1 MPRPLDGAAGERMEL
16 AAYYA
21 DFEENFAR
29 AREFWKLER
38 GQEFA
43 EPGDASWEAFDRG
56 DWDEAMR
63 LLEARRPDLVKY
75 HEETAAAGTSTRR
88 IRIVSLP
95 LTPYMQWEL
104 NLLKVRDETGGPI
117 RVLLDS
123 QVAGLED
130 QGPLPEI
137 YTMDDAVMYEAV
149 YDANGVLECA
159 LRYTDPEL
167 VGRCRGFISG
177 LYERGEPIAGFF
189 RREVA
194 PLPPPPPRGAGH
206 PAGLPAAGG
215 PSGSHPL
222 LGAPGCQRP
231 PMTARPRRARRATRS
246 AAAASRATSSRRA
259 SSPAAYTSTVRR
271 TVPGARASCRGS
283 FPPT

>member
-1 MPRPLDGAAGERMEL
+1 MPRPLVGAVGERMEL
-16 AAYYA
+16 EAYYA

-63 LLEARRPDLVKY
+63 LLEVRRPDLVKY

-104 NLLKVRDETGGPI
+104 NLLKIRDETGGPI

-123 QVAGLED
+123 QVADLED

-149 YDANGVLECA
+149 YDGNGVLECA
-159 LRYTDPEL
+159 LRYTGPDL
-167 VGRCRGFISG
+167 VGRSRDFISG
-177 LYERGEPIAGFF
+177 LYEQGEPIAAFF

-194 PLPPPPPRGAGH
+194 PLPPPA
-206 PAGLPAAGG
+206 PAGPAIPPGYLQQAGRPG
-215 PSGSHPL
+215 PI
-222 LGAPGCQRP
+222 
-231 PMTARPRRARRATRS
+231 RS
-246 AAAASRATSSRRA
+246 
-259 SSPAAYTSTVRR
+259 
-271 TVPGARASCRGS
+271 
-283 FPPT
+283 